1 MRNVGTIRLVLVAV
15 ALASVSGCAS
25 VVTRHPDF
33 GADCESFD
41 ADVDCVRVFYGTGRA
56 LTLAE
61 PGETLTETG
70 ELDVAHGAETAG
82 PALVLGRADVWLPR
96 LGDAPDQR
104 QRGETPLATGT
115 PPRTLDEQEK
125 YVFIT
130 RITATGRTRFVRDL
144 QDSVDME
151 GEGAVLLFVHGFNTG
166 FDSALIRSAQLT
178 VDLREDNRFNPGA
191 PVLFTW
197 PSQGRMSIPAYR
209 QDEQAAAAAVPRL
222 EAFLDLL
229 TGELSVTRINIIAH
243 SMGNRVLTGALEAFA
258 GDYLARHPDRPI
270 EFRIILAAADLEQDV
285 YRLAADQIAA
295 LEPNVTIYTSD
306 SDRALQFSRL
316 INGVRRLGETDR
328 NRPFI
333 RREAGYATIDATP
346 VASELFGIGHGYYSN
361 NPFILNDIRCAM
373 ADLPAAARALQL
385 RRYADAP
392 DGEPYFR
399 IDPAGEAQDRNCN
412 LRRDRFLAAADAPD
426 RAPAPPPPPP
436 PPASAP
442 PPPPPPP
449 PPPVAMRD
457 RQFVAYFDVGQAAL
471 GAEGRAVV
479 EQAAAYLLRFGPGVI
494 RLEAHTD
501 SSGSAAA
508 NDRLALRRAETVRD
522 QLAALGVDPTRVLI
536 EVRGERNPAVA
547 TEDGVEEA
555 LNRRVVITI
564 RLD

>member
-1 MRNVGTIRLVLVAV
+1 MRHVGAVRLVLLAV

-33 GADCESFD
+33 GADCDSFD
-41 ADVDCVRVFYGTGRA
+41 ADVDCVRVFYGTSRA
-56 LTLAE
+56 LTLTE
-61 PGETLTETG
+61 PEETLTETG
-70 ELDVAHGAETAG
+70 ELDVAHGAEAAG
-82 PALVLGRADVWLPR
+82 PSLVLGRADVWLPR

-125 YVFIT
+125 FVFIT

-144 QDSVDME
+144 QHSVDLD
-151 GEGAVLLFVHGFNTG
+151 GDGAVLLFVHGFNTG

-258 GDYLARHPDRPI
+258 EDYLARHPDRPV
-270 EFRIILAAADLEQDV
+270 EFRIILAAADLEQDI

-316 INGVRRLGETDR
+316 INGVTRLGETDR

-333 RREAGYATIDATP
+333 RPEAGYATIDATP
-346 VASELFGIGHGYYSN
+346 VASELFGIGHSYYSN
-361 NPFILNDIRCAM
+361 NPFILSDIRCAM
-373 ADLPAAARALQL
+373 ADLPTAARALQL

-399 IDPAGEAQDRNCN
+399 IDPAGEAGDRNCN
-412 LRRDRFLAAADAPD
+412 LRRDRFLTAADVPD
-426 RAPAPPPPPP
+426 PVPAALAPPPPV
-436 PPASAP
+436 SAP
-442 PPPPPPP
+442 PPPPPLP
-449 PPPVAMRD
+449 PPPVALRD
-457 RQFVAYFDVGQAAL
+457 QQFVAYFDIGQAAP

-479 EQAAAYLLRFGPGVI
+479 EQAAAYVLRFGPGTI
-494 RLEAHTD
+494 LLEAHTD

-508 NDRLALRRAETVRD
+508 NDRLALRRAEAVRD
-522 QLAALGVDPTRVLI
+522 QLAALGVDPSQVLI

-547 TEDGVEEA
+547 TEDGVAEVQ
-555 LNRRVVITI
+555 NRRVVITI